1 MVQVDTKVVRRRI
14 TTVAIFA
21 ALALAFGGLVL
32 LGELTR
38 NTEEFGRLYQAI
50 LLVNTLGAA
59 LLVIIIGVNLVRSF
73 RDYRSNAPGARLKM
87 RLVNAF
93 VVLVIAPVAV
103 VYLYSIQF
111 LNEGIDSWFDI
122 RVEQG
127 LGDALE
133 LSRTALDMRMRD
145 NIGRTRQLAD
155 NLISVADG
163 DIYQLLPRLRVN
175 VDAQELT
182 VFSGG
187 SRIIATSSANPMD
200 TMPLLPTE
208 EMLLSLRR
216 NNFFVGLEI
225 RPDDRY
231 LVRTAVLLPGR
242 SRGRLRI
249 LQALYPL
256 GKRMGP
262 LAGSVEETVTR
273 YSELSFLREPLKSSF
288 ILSLSIIVLVSLL
301 IAVYGAFFFARR
313 LVAPVQNLIAGT
325 RAVAQG
331 DFDTRLPSAKR
342 DEIGFLVDSFNDM
355 IERLD
360 TARSDA
366 RRSKAQVENE
376 RASLEAILARLSTG
390 VIALEKNLTLRTANE
405 AAGKILD
412 LDFRNREGEQI
423 EHLVEGNISV
433 KQFFGVLTGHLDN
446 NEFEWR
452 EQIVLKSESGRR
464 VLVCACTA
472 LPGSYRSRGG
482 LVVVFDDITELLQ
495 TQRDAAWGEVARRL
509 AHEIK
514 NPLTPIQLSA
524 ERIRRKY
531 LGEEQLPS
539 PEFLERATHTIVQ
552 QVEAMRDMVNAFSE
566 YARAPEMNLIDINLN
581 LLIRQVT
588 ELYLGQKNQPTV
600 LLDLEENLPDISVD
614 AVRIRQV
621 LHNVIRNALE
631 ALGEQEDGQ
640 VIVATRLV
648 KTDSVQHIEITVDD
662 NGPGLPPEYREEI
675 FDPYVTT
682 KVKGTGLGLAIV
694 KKLVEEHGGEV
705 IIYSEAGEGTHV
717 KIVLPVSNTGMSDS
731 EKEMSGESVGRRK
744 SA

>member
-1 MVQVDTKVVRRRI
+1 VDTKVVRRRV
-14 TTVAIFA
+14 TTA
-21 ALALAFGGLVL
+21 ALVAALLLAAGGLVL

-38 NTEEFGRLYQAI
+38 NAEEFSRLYQAI
-50 LLVNTLGAA
+50 LLVNTVGAA
-59 LLVIIIGVNLVRSF
+59 LLILIIGANLVRSF
-73 RDYRSNAPGARLKM
+73 REYRSDVPGARLKV
-87 RLVNAF
+87 RLVTAI
-93 VVLVIAPVAV
+93 VALVIAPVAV
-103 VYLYSIQF
+103 VYLYSIEF
-111 LNEGIDSWFDI
+111 LDKGIDSWFNV

-133 LSRTALDMRMRD
+133 LSRSALDMRMRD
-145 NIGRTRQLAD
+145 NMTRTRQIAD
-155 NLISVADG
+155 SLISVADNE
-163 DIYQLLPRLRVN
+163 IYQFLPRLRVS

-200 TMPLLPTE
+200 AMPLLPTE
-208 EMLLSLRR
+208 EMLLNLRR
-216 NNFFVGLEI
+216 DNFFVGLEI

-231 LVRTAVLLPGR
+231 FVRTAVLLPGR
-242 SRGRLRI
+242 SRGRLRT

-301 IAVYGAFFFARR
+301 ITVYGAFFFARR
-313 LVAPVQNLIAGT
+313 LMAPVQSLVAGT

-331 DFDTRLPSAKR
+331 DFDTRLPSGKR
-342 DEIGFLVDSFNDM
+342 DEIGFLIDSFNDM

-360 TARSDA
+360 TARSEA
-366 RRSKAQVENE
+366 RRSEAQVENE

-390 VIALEKNLTLRTANE
+390 VIALEKNLTVRTANE
-405 AAGKILD
+405 AAGEILHM
-412 LDFRNREGEQI
+412 DFSSGEGAQI
-423 EHLVEGNISV
+423 EHLAEGNAV
-433 KQFFGVLTGHLDN
+433 AEQFLDVLRGHLDKN
-446 NEFEWR
+446 KFEWR
-452 EQIVLKSESGRR
+452 EQIILKSKSGRR

-482 LVVVFDDITELLQ
+482 LVVVFDDITELLKA
-495 TQRDAAWGEVARRL
+495 QRDAAWGEVARRL

-524 ERIRRKY
+524 ERLRRKY
-531 LGEEQLPS
+531 LGEAALPS

-566 YARAPEMNLIDINLN
+566 YARAPEMNPTDIDLN
-581 LLIRQVT
+581 LLIRQVA
-588 ELYLGQKNQPTV
+588 ELYVGQKNQPE
-600 LLDLEENLPDISVD
+600 LELDLEEGLPDISVD

-631 ALGEQEDGQ
+631 ALDDQEDGR
-640 VIVATRLV
+640 VIVATRLI
-648 KTDSVQHIEITVDD
+648 KTDSVELIETTVDD
-662 NGPGLPPEYREEI
+662 NGPGLPPESMEEI

-682 KVKGTGLGLAIV
+682 KAKGTGLGLAIV
-694 KKLVEEHGGEV
+694 RKLVEEHGGEV
-705 IIYSEAGEGTHV
+705 AIDSEAGKGAHV
-717 KIVLPVSNTGMSDS
+717 RIILPVTKAGITDSD
-731 EKEMSGESVGRRK
+731 KKMSGEPAGRRK

>member
-1 MVQVDTKVVRRRI
+1 MDTKVIRRRV
-14 TTVAIFA
+14 TTA
-21 ALALAFGGLVL
+21 ALIAALLLAMGGLVL

-38 NTEEFGRLYQAI
+38 SAEEFSRLYQAI
-50 LLVNTLGAA
+50 LMVNTIGAA
-59 LLVIIIGVNLVRSF
+59 LLIVIIGANLVRSF
-73 RDYRSNAPGARLKM
+73 RDYRSNVAGARLKV
-87 RLVNAF
+87 RLVNAI
-93 VVLVIAPVAV
+93 VALVIAPVAV
-103 VYLYSIQF
+103 VYLYSIEF
-111 LNEGIDSWFDI
+111 LNEGIDSWFDV

-133 LSRTALDMRMRD
+133 LSHAALDMRMRD
-145 NIGRTRQLAD
+145 NISRTRRTAD
-155 NLISVADG
+155 NLISVADN
-163 DIYQLLPRLRVN
+163 DVYQFLPRLRLS

-200 TMPLLPTE
+200 AMPLLPTE

-216 NNFFVGLEI
+216 DNFFVGLEV

-231 LVRTAVLLPGR
+231 FVRTAVLLPGR

-288 ILSLSIIVLVSLL
+288 IMSLSIIVLVSLL

-313 LVAPVQNLIAGT
+313 LIAPVQSLVAGT

-331 DFDTRLPSAKR
+331 DFDTRLPSGKR

-360 TARSDA
+360 TARSEA
-366 RRSKAQVENE
+366 RRSEAQVENE

-390 VIALEKNLTLRTANE
+390 VIALEKNLTVRTANE
-405 AAGKILD
+405 AAGEILQA
-412 LDFRNREGEQI
+412 DFRSSEGVQI
-423 EHLVEGNISV
+423 ERLAEDNPAAQ
-433 KQFFGVLTGHLDN
+433 QFMEVLRGHL
-446 NEFEWR
+446 EKREYEWR
-452 EQIVLKSESGRR
+452 EQIVLTSEGGRR

-482 LVVVFDDITELLQ
+482 FVVVFDDITELLKA
-495 TQRDAAWGEVARRL
+495 QRDAAWGEVARRL

-524 ERIRRKY
+524 ERLRRKY
-531 LGEEQLPS
+531 LGEEKLPS

-566 YARAPEMNLIDINLN
+566 YARAPQMNPTDIDLN
-581 LLIRQVT
+581 LLIRQVA
-588 ELYLGQKNQPTV
+588 ELYVGQKNQPE
-600 LLDLEENLPDISVD
+600 LKLELEEELPEISVD

-631 ALGEQEDGQ
+631 ALDEQEDGR
-640 VIVATRLV
+640 VIVATRLS
-648 KTDSVQHIEITVDD
+648 KSESGKRIEITVDD

-682 KVKGTGLGLAIV
+682 KAKGTGLGLAIV
-694 KKLVEEHGGEV
+694 RKLVEEHGGEV
-705 IIYSEAGEGTHV
+705 SIQSVAGEGAHV
-717 KIVLPVSNTGMSDS
+717 RIVLPVNSAGAPAS
-731 EKEMSGESVGRRK
+731 EKKMSGEPAGRRK